1 MHRTICCAVFGL
13 LVSSGAVFPQPH
25 VVPRPLARSHVRV
38 IRVRWFAPPPPVFI
52 PYYVPVPIPYPDPVL
67 YPVWNFVAPSPAY
80 VFVGSASPSRPQLVF
95 KDGTTY
101 AVTDYW
107 RVDDKL
113 HFITIEEGGTKSVP
127 HAVSFEDLDVQRTTD
142 VNEAQGF
149 RFVLRDEP
157 IEQWLEH
164 HAHDSPRRHRNNGVG

>member
-1 MHRTICCAVFGL
+1 MHRTICCAFFGL
-13 LVSSGAVFPQPH
+13 LVSSGAVFSQPH
-25 VVPRPLARSHVRV
+25 IVPRPLARPHVRV
-38 IRVRWFAPPPPVFI
+38 IGVRWFAPPPPVFI
-52 PYYVPVPIPYPDPVL
+52 PYYVPVPIPYPDPVP

-113 HFITIEEGGTKSVP
+113 HFITTEEGGTKSVP
-127 HAVSFEDLDVQRTTD
+127 HAVPFGDLDVQRTTD

-164 HAHDSPRRHRNNGVG
+164 HAHDSQRRHRNNGVG